1 VLSGLEPTDVLA
13 TGLSPNV
20 ADGSRV
26 NVAKPA
32 SKP

>member
-1 VLSGLEPTDVLA
+1 VLA

-26 NVAKPA
+26 SVAKPA